1 VRRSEAKPRRAAVEA
16 PDVSDVDPQ
25 EEEEL
30 EIEQEANEP
39 GRLASTVLLVREL
52 WRLLR
57 GEDQRGRKL
66 RWLFSL
72 LRPYRAQVWFMVVAL
87 LIATAAALAPPYL
100 AGRAIDA
107 AVEDGDVGELT
118 GIVVV
123 FIASVAIYWAA
134 SYAQTYL
141 VGWVGQR
148 ALQDL
153 RERIY
158 VHVQKMSIGFYTRR
172 KPGVLISRLTNDVQ
186 ALDTLVTD
194 GVITLFSSTLTLVG
208 VVVIL
213 LLLDVPLALV
223 TFITFPLLL
232 IASVVFRIASTG
244 AYRLTR
250 EKIADITAY
259 LQETLSGVRVVRS
272 FGRERPH
279 VERLSELNEA
289 NRAANIKTV

>member
-1 VRRSEAKPRRAAVEA
+1 M
-16 PDVSDVDPQ
+16 SDANRDPEV

-30 EIEQEANEP
+30 EQEANEP

-66 RWLFSL
+66 RWLFGL
-72 LRPYRAQVWFMVVAL
+72 LRPYRKQVWLMLVAL

-100 AGRAIDA
+100 AGRAIDSGIQ
-107 AVEDGDVGELT
+107 EGDVGALT
-118 GIVVV
+118 RIVAV
-123 FIASVAIYWAA
+123 FIASVAIFWAA

-158 VHVQKMSIGFYTRR
+158 VPRHRMSMGFSPRR

-186 ALDTLVTD
+186 
-194 GVITLFSSTLTLVG
+194 
-208 VVVIL
+208 
-213 LLLDVPLALV
+213 
-223 TFITFPLLL
+223 
-232 IASVVFRIASTG
+232 
-244 AYRLTR
+244 
-250 EKIADITAY
+250 
-259 LQETLSGVRVVRS
+259 
-272 FGRERPH
+272 
-279 VERLSELNEA
+279 
-289 NRAANIKTV
+289 